1 MDIIILISHMTRQYS
16 KWGFLKKNAFLR
28 KITKVGPHIGMED
41 GKNTQ
46 HSQSAGRFPRFFP
59 HLRAKQSS
67 SSSTNL
73 TNCARQNQHFKS
85 AMIFLSRESILG
97 RTNLDC
103 LHTEQATHL
112 VLYSNLL
119 TLQNNAL
126 SQRHAAKFSSQSA
139 VFSLSLSIT
148 PPIFQY
154 IDLSLFFNRMHS

>member
-1 MDIIILISHMTRQYS
+1 M
-16 KWGFLKKNAFLR
+16 G
-28 KITKVGPHIGMED
+28 D

-59 HLRAKQSS
+59 HLRAKQ

-103 LHTEQATHL
+103 LHTENPPY
-112 VLYSNLL
+112 LYTNLL
-119 TLQNNAL
+119 TLQNNAV
-126 SQRHAAKFSSQSA
+126 SQRHAAKYLYTIIS
-139 VFSLSLSIT
+139 
-148 PPIFQY
+148 
-154 IDLSLFFNRMHS
+154 H

>member
-1 MDIIILISHMTRQYS
+1 MHKKSSYKIISPHYESVVRQRVS
-16 KWGFLKKNAFLR
+16 KKKNNAFQR

-103 LHTEQATHL
+103 LHTEIHL
-112 VLYSNLL
+112 TCTLTCLLYKTMQLVNVM
-119 TLQNNAL
+119 Q
-126 SQRHAAKFSSQSA
+126 
-139 VFSLSLSIT
+139 
-148 PPIFQY
+148 
-154 IDLSLFFNRMHS
+154 